1 VRDISKVKIWSRT
14 PAHAEQLAAS
24 SPIDAETATDVAGA
38 VDEADIICT
47 TTASPD
53 PILNGSS
60 LRPGTHINA
69 VGSSV
74 PFARELDGTAMA
86 MSRIF
91 VDRTE
96 STLNESGDFLI
107 AREEGAVSDDD
118 IVAEL
123 GEVLIGENPG
133 RRSDDEITLF
143 VSLGLAV
150 EDIAAANV
158 IFRNAVA
165 RGVGHRTEFGG
176 RRHG

>member
-1 VRDISKVKIWSRT
+1 
-14 PAHAEQLAAS
+14 
-24 SPIDAETATDVAGA
+24 
-38 VDEADIICT
+38 
-47 TTASPD
+47 
-53 PILNGSS
+53 
-60 LRPGTHINA
+60 
-69 VGSSV
+69 
-74 PFARELDGTAMA
+74 MA

-158 IFRNAVA
+158 IYRNAVA